1 MATMFDRVRRVCLGG
16 GNDRSAPVPKPKQPD
31 KVMGSEVDYFGLA
44 SLMIH
49 NHGTEARAEAVRLK
63 EEALLEADSEAAY
76 DWHAIE
82 QAIGLLTDE
91 SNAAR
96 C

>member
-1 MATMFDRVRRVCLGG
+1 MATMFDRVRRVCRGD
-16 GNDRSAPVPKPKQPD
+16 GNDRSAPAPRQERPE

-49 NHGTEARAEAVRLK
+49 NHGTDARAEAVRLK
-63 EEALLEADSEAAY
+63 EEALVEADPDAAY
-76 DWHAIE
+76 DWHAVE
-82 QAIGLLTDE
+82 QAIGLLTDD
-91 SNAAR
+91 SNTAT